1 MGICESSSNSSQISN
16 KNKNQ
21 NPTSSSQRQR
31 QDTLML
37 NNDII
42 VSSSGGNIDDIY
54 EKQKLLGEG
63 SYGKVWLVK
72 HKMLQKLFALKIIKR
87 KNDIY
92 FNNKVQK
99 EIQILKKLDH
109 PFILKI
115 IEFHSTNTEYH
126 IITDFCQN
134 GELYTEITHKGTFTE
149 REASFILYQILLA
162 IRYCHKMGIVH
173 RDIKPENIMI
183 EKKEPNGLLRVKL
196 IDFGVAKIFSL
207 NVNHKTMAGS
217 SIYMAPEVLR
227 ANYNESCDLWSIGV
241 ILYILLIGQP
251 PFFGKNENEIFQ
263 AIKSG
268 KYDISNKQ
276 YLSLSQ
282 NAKDLISKLLKYN
295 PQERITA
302 FEALNH
308 PWFNTADIININYLP
323 NEKII
328 QLLLNLD
335 KYKSYN
341 IIKCAILAYLVHI
354 NSDIK
359 EYIEAGKLF
368 NSLDIDHDGKLD
380 KNELINGFMKYLNLS
395 QSDSTKKVNDI
406 FINIDSDK
414 NGLISSE
421 EFIRGC
427 ISPDIFYSTNYLKVA
442 FDLFDKNR
450 DGNVSINEM
459 EEIFGQNSELGSKA
473 KMELQNLFN
482 QIDVNKDGFIS
493 FDEFSSVIKGII
505 AN

>member
-1 MGICESSSNSSQISN
+1 MGICESSSNEAQISN
-16 KNKNQ
+16 QNQ
-21 NPTSSSQRQR
+21 NPNTPITSR
-31 QDTLML
+31 QDTLIL

-42 VSSSGGNIDDIY
+42 VSRIGGNIDDIY
-54 EKQKLLGEG
+54 EKIKLLGEG

-72 HKMLQKLFALKIIKR
+72 HKILGKLFALKIIKR

-115 IEFHSTNTEYH
+115 IEFHSTETEYH
-126 IITDFCQN
+126 LITDYCQN
-134 GELYTEITHKGTFTE
+134 GELYSEIVNRGRFSE
-149 REASFILYQILLA
+149 REASFIIYQILLA
-162 IRYCHKMGIVH
+162 IRYCHNMGIVH

-183 EKKEPNGLLRVKL
+183 ERKEASGLLRVKL

-207 NVNHKTMAGS
+207 NVNHKTIVGS
-217 SIYMAPEVLR
+217 NIYMAPEVLR

-241 ILYILLIGQP
+241 ILYILLIGKP
-251 PFFGKNENEIFQ
+251 PFNGKNQNAISF
-263 AIKSG
+263 AIKKG
-268 KYDISNKQ
+268 KYDILNSQ
-276 YLSLSQ
+276 YESLSQ
-282 NAKDLISKLLKYN
+282 NAKDLISKLLQYD
-295 PQERITA
+295 PEERITA
-302 FEALNH
+302 KEALNH
-308 PWFNTADIININYLP
+308 PWFNTPDIINIDYLD
-323 NEKII
+323 NERIKD
-328 QLLLNLD
+328 LLLNLER
-335 KYKSYN
+335 YKSYN

-380 KNELINGFMKYLNLS
+380 KDELKNGFMKYFNLS
-395 QSDSTKKVNDI
+395 QSEAIKKANDI
-406 FINIDSDK
+406 FTNIDTDK
-414 NGLISSE
+414 NELISSE

-427 ISPDIFYSTNYLKVA
+427 INPDIFYSPNYLKVA
-442 FDLFDKNR
+442 FDYFDKNK

-459 EEIFGQNSELGSKA
+459 EEIFSQNSKLGLRA
-473 KMELQNLFN
+473 KEKLQYLFN

-493 FDEFSSVIKGII
+493 FDEFSAVIKGII
-505 AN
+505 SS

>member
-1 MGICESSSNSSQISN
+1 MGICESSSNESQISN
-16 KNKNQ
+16 NQNQ
-21 NPTSSSQRQR
+21 NPTR
-31 QDTLML
+31 QDTLMI

-42 VSSSGGNIDDIY
+42 ISRSEGNIVDKY
-54 EKQKLLGEG
+54 EKIKLLGEG

-72 HKMLQKLFALKIIKR
+72 HKILQKLFALKIIKR
-87 KNDIY
+87 KHDIY

-115 IEFHSTNTEYH
+115 IEFNSTSSEYH
-126 IITDFCQN
+126 IITDYCQN
-134 GELYTEITHKGTFTE
+134 GELYTEINHKGKFTE
-149 REASFILYQILLA
+149 REASFIIYQILLA
-162 IRYCHKMGIVH
+162 INYCHKMGIVH

-183 EKKEPNGLLRVKL
+183 ERKELNELLRVKL
-196 IDFGVAKIFSL
+196 IDFGFAKIFSL
-207 NVNHKTMAGS
+207 NVNHKTIAGS

-251 PFFGKNENEIFQ
+251 PFFGKNENEISQ
-263 AIKSG
+263 AIKTG
-268 KYDISNKQ
+268 KYDINNKQ

-282 NAKDLISKLLKYN
+282 NAKDLIAKLLKYY

-302 FEALNH
+302 LEALNH
-308 PWFNTADIININYLP
+308 PWFNTPDIANINYLD
-323 NEKII
+323 NGKII
-328 QLLLNLD
+328 ELLSNLD

-368 NSLDIDHDGKLD
+368 NSLDMDHDGKLD

-395 QSDSTKKVNDI
+395 QSDALNKVNAI

-414 NGLISSE
+414 SGFISTE

-427 ISPDIFYSTNYLKVA
+427 ISPDIFYSPNYLKVA
-442 FDLFDKNR
+442 FDYFDKNS

-459 EEIFGQNSELGSKA
+459 EEIFGQNSNLGSQA
-473 KMELQNLFN
+473 KMKLQNLFN
-482 QIDVNKDGFIS
+482 QIDINKDGFIS
-493 FDEFSSVIKGII
+493 FDEFSSVIKSII

>member
-1 MGICESSSNSSQISN
+1 MGICESSSNESQISN
-16 KNKNQ
+16 NQNQ
-21 NPTSSSQRQR
+21 NPTR
-31 QDTLML
+31 QDTLMI

-42 VSSSGGNIDDIY
+42 ISRSEGNIVDKY
-54 EKQKLLGEG
+54 EKIKLLGEG

-72 HKMLQKLFALKIIKR
+72 HKILQKLFALKIIKR
-87 KNDIY
+87 KHDIY

-115 IEFHSTNTEYH
+115 IEFNSTSSEYH
-126 IITDFCQN
+126 IITDYCQN
-134 GELYTEITHKGTFTE
+134 GELYTEINHKGKFTE
-149 REASFILYQILLA
+149 REASFIIYQILLA
-162 IRYCHKMGIVH
+162 INYCHKMGIVH

-183 EKKEPNGLLRVKL
+183 ERKELNGLLRVKL
-196 IDFGVAKIFSL
+196 IDFGVAKIFSM
-207 NVNHKTMAGS
+207 NVNHKTIAGS

-251 PFFGKNENEIFQ
+251 PFFGKNENEISQ
-263 AIKSG
+263 AIKTG
-268 KYDISNKQ
+268 KYDINNKQ

-282 NAKDLISKLLKYN
+282 NAKDLIAKLLKYN

-302 FEALNH
+302 LEALNH
-308 PWFNTADIININYLP
+308 PWFNTPDIANINYLD
-323 NEKII
+323 NGKII
-328 QLLLNLD
+328 ELLSNLD

-368 NSLDIDHDGKLD
+368 NSLDMDHDGKLD

-395 QSDSTKKVNDI
+395 QSDALNKVNAI

-414 NGLISSE
+414 SGFISTE

-427 ISPDIFYSTNYLKVA
+427 ISPDIFYSPNYLKVA
-442 FDLFDKNR
+442 FDYFDKNS

-459 EEIFGQNSELGSKA
+459 EEIFGQNSNLGSQA
-473 KMELQNLFN
+473 KMKLQNLFN
-482 QIDVNKDGFIS
+482 QIDINKDGFIS
-493 FDEFSSVIKGII
+493 FDEFSSVIKSII

>member
-1 MGICESSSNSSQISN
+1 MGICESSSNESQISN
-16 KNKNQ
+16 QNQ
-21 NPTSSSQRQR
+21 NQTSALLTK

-42 VSSSGGNIDDIY
+42 ISRAGGNIDDIY
-54 EKQKLLGEG
+54 EKLKLLGEG

-115 IEFHSTNTEYH
+115 IEFHSTSSEYH
-126 IITDFCQN
+126 IITDYCQN
-134 GELYTEITHKGTFTE
+134 GELYTEINNKGKFTE
-149 REASFILYQILLA
+149 REASFIIYQILLA

-183 EKKEPNGLLRVKL
+183 EKKESNGLLRVKL

-207 NVNHKTMAGS
+207 NVNHKTIAGS

-227 ANYNESCDLWSIGV
+227 ANYNESSDLWSIGV

-251 PFFGKNENEIFQ
+251 PFFGKSENEISQ
-263 AIKSG
+263 AIKKG
-268 KYDISNKQ
+268 KYDISNSQ
-276 YLSLSQ
+276 YISLSQ
-282 NAKDLISKLLKYN
+282 NAKDLIAKLLKIN

-302 FEALNH
+302 LEALNH
-308 PWFNTADIININYLP
+308 PWFNTPDIANINYL
-323 NEKII
+323 EQAKII
-328 QLLLNLD
+328 ELLLNLD

-368 NSLDIDHDGKLD
+368 NSLDMDHDGKLD
-380 KNELINGFMKYLNLS
+380 KTELINGFMKYLNLS
-395 QSDSTKKVNDI
+395 QSDAINKINDI

-442 FDLFDKNR
+442 FDYFDKNR

-459 EEIFGQNSELGSKA
+459 EEIFGQNSKLGPQA
-473 KMELQNLFN
+473 KMKLESLFN
-482 QIDVNKDGFIS
+482 QIDINKDGFIS
-493 FDEFSSVIKGII
+493 FDEFCDVIKGII

>member
-1 MGICESSSNSSQISN
+1 MGICESSSNESQISN
-16 KNKNQ
+16 NQNQ
-21 NPTSSSQRQR
+21 NPTR
-31 QDTLML
+31 QDTLMI

-42 VSSSGGNIDDIY
+42 ISRSEGNIVDKY
-54 EKQKLLGEG
+54 EKIKLLGEG

-72 HKMLQKLFALKIIKR
+72 HRILQKLFALKIIKR
-87 KNDIY
+87 KHDIY

-115 IEFHSTNTEYH
+115 IEFNSTSSEYH
-126 IITDFCQN
+126 IITDYCQN
-134 GELYTEITHKGTFTE
+134 GELYTEINHKGKFTE
-149 REASFILYQILLA
+149 REASFIIYQILLA
-162 IRYCHKMGIVH
+162 INYCHKMGIVH

-183 EKKEPNGLLRVKL
+183 ERKELNGLLRVKL

-207 NVNHKTMAGS
+207 NVNHKTIAGS

-251 PFFGKNENEIFQ
+251 PFFGKNENEISQ
-263 AIKSG
+263 AIKTG
-268 KYDISNKQ
+268 KYDINNKQ

-282 NAKDLISKLLKYN
+282 NAKDFIAKLLKYN

-302 FEALNH
+302 LEALNH
-308 PWFNTADIININYLP
+308 PWFNTPDIANINYLD
-323 NEKII
+323 NAKII
-328 QLLLNLD
+328 ELLSNLD

-368 NSLDIDHDGKLD
+368 NSLDMDHDGKLD

-395 QSDSTKKVNDI
+395 KSDALNKVNAI

-414 NGLISSE
+414 NGLISTE
-421 EFIRGC
+421 EFIRAC
-427 ISPDIFYSTNYLKVA
+427 ISPDIFYSPNYLKVA
-442 FDLFDKNR
+442 FDYFDKNS

-459 EEIFGQNSELGSKA
+459 EEIFGQNSNLGSQA
-473 KMELQNLFN
+473 KMKLQNLFN
-482 QIDVNKDGFIS
+482 QIDMNKDGFIS

>member
-1 MGICESSSNSSQISN
+1 MGICESSSNESQISN
-16 KNKNQ
+16 NQNQ
-21 NPTSSSQRQR
+21 NPTR
-31 QDTLML
+31 QDTLMI

-42 VSSSGGNIDDIY
+42 ISRSEGNIVDKY
-54 EKQKLLGEG
+54 EKIKLLGEG

-72 HKMLQKLFALKIIKR
+72 HKILQKLFALKIIKR
-87 KNDIY
+87 KHDIF
-92 FNNKVQK
+92 FNIKVQK
-99 EIQILKKLDH
+99 EIQILKRLDH

-115 IEFHSTNTEYH
+115 IEFNSTSSEYH
-126 IITDFCQN
+126 IITDYCQN
-134 GELYTEITHKGTFTE
+134 GELYTEINHKGKFTE
-149 REASFILYQILLA
+149 REASFIIYQILLA
-162 IRYCHKMGIVH
+162 INYCHKMGIVH

-183 EKKEPNGLLRVKL
+183 ERKELNGLLRVKL

-207 NVNHKTMAGS
+207 NVNHKTIAGS

-251 PFFGKNENEIFQ
+251 PFFGKNENEISK
-263 AIKSG
+263 AIKTG
-268 KYDISNKQ
+268 KYDINNKQ

-282 NAKDLISKLLKYN
+282 NAKDLITKLLKYN

-302 FEALNH
+302 LEALNH
-308 PWFNTADIININYLP
+308 PWFNTPDIANINYLD
-323 NEKII
+323 NGKII
-328 QLLLNLD
+328 ELLSNLD

-368 NSLDIDHDGKLD
+368 NSLDMDHDGKLD

-395 QSDSTKKVNDI
+395 QSDALNKVNAI

-414 NGLISSE
+414 SGFISTE

-427 ISPDIFYSTNYLKVA
+427 ISPDIFYSPNYLKVA
-442 FDLFDKNR
+442 FDYFDKNS

-459 EEIFGQNSELGSKA
+459 EEIFGQNSNLGSQA
-473 KMELQNLFN
+473 KMKLQNLFN
-482 QIDVNKDGFIS
+482 QIDINKDGFIS
-493 FDEFSSVIKGII
+493 FDEFSSVIKSII

>member
-1 MGICESSSNSSQISN
+1 MGICESSSNEAQISN
-16 KNKNQ
+16 QNQ
-21 NPTSSSQRQR
+21 NPNTPITSR
-31 QDTLML
+31 QDTLIL

-42 VSSSGGNIDDIY
+42 VSRIGGNIDDIY
-54 EKQKLLGEG
+54 EKIKLLGEG

-72 HKMLQKLFALKIIKR
+72 HKILGKLFALKIIKR

-115 IEFHSTNTEYH
+115 IEFHSTETEYH
-126 IITDFCQN
+126 IITDYCQN
-134 GELYTEITHKGTFTE
+134 GELYSEIVNRGRFSE
-149 REASFILYQILLA
+149 REASFIIYQILLA
-162 IRYCHKMGIVH
+162 IRYCHNMGIVH

-183 EKKEPNGLLRVKL
+183 ERKEASGLLRVKL

-207 NVNHKTMAGS
+207 NVNHKTIVGS
-217 SIYMAPEVLR
+217 NIYMAPEVLR

-241 ILYILLIGQP
+241 ILYILLIGKP
-251 PFFGKNENEIFQ
+251 PFNGKNENAISF
-263 AIKSG
+263 AIKKG
-268 KYDISNKQ
+268 KYDILNSQ
-276 YLSLSQ
+276 YESLSQ
-282 NAKDLISKLLKYN
+282 NAKDLISKLLKYD
-295 PQERITA
+295 PEERITA
-302 FEALNH
+302 KEALNH
-308 PWFNTADIININYLP
+308 PWFNTPDIINIDYLD
-323 NEKII
+323 NERIKD
-328 QLLLNLD
+328 LLLNLER
-335 KYKSYN
+335 YKSYN

-380 KNELINGFMKYLNLS
+380 KDELKNGFMKYFNLS
-395 QSDSTKKVNDI
+395 QSEAIKKANDI
-406 FINIDSDK
+406 FTNIDTDK
-414 NGLISSE
+414 NELISSE

-427 ISPDIFYSTNYLKVA
+427 INPDIFYSPNYLKVA
-442 FDLFDKNR
+442 FDYFDKNK

-459 EEIFGQNSELGSKA
+459 EEIFSQNSKLGSRA
-473 KMELQNLFN
+473 KEKLQYLFN

-493 FDEFSSVIKGII
+493 FDEFSAVIKGII
-505 AN
+505 SS